1 MADPRRLR
9 VVLVLGTS
17 GGGVG
22 RHVGALAA
30 GLGVAGH
37 DVLVVGPA
45 ETDAVFGFTG
55 AGARFARWDV
65 SDRPRPADVEAVRRL
80 RGLLS
85 GADVVHAHGLRAGG
99 LAVLALRSL
108 RARRRAGPPL
118 VVTLHNAL
126 LANGVVALAYGVL
139 ERLVARGASV
149 VLGVSADL
157 VDRMRRLGASEVA
170 AAVVPSP
177 SGPVSVRDP
186 AETRAELG
194 ATGPLIVTVGRLAE
208 QKGLDLLLDVAGVLA
223 DRSPAPLFVVAGDGP
238 LEDSLRRRI
247 DAERLPVRLL
257 GRRSD
262 VPDLLAAADVVV
274 VPSQWEGQPLVVQE
288 ALRAGAPVVA
298 TAVGGIPAMVG
309 DAAVLVPYGDVEA
322 LADAVAALLDD
333 PTARERLST
342 AARARADDLPD
353 DTDAVDAVLAVYRRL
368 C

>member
-1 MADPRRLR
+1 MADSRRLR

-30 GLGVAGH
+30 GLGAAGH
-37 DVLVVGPA
+37 NVLVVGPA
-45 ETDAVFGFTG
+45 ETDATFGFTA
-55 AGARFARWDV
+55 AGARFRRWDV
-65 SDRPRPADVEAVRRL
+65 SDRPRPAGDVRAVRRL
-80 RGLLS
+80 RGLVA
-85 GADVVHAHGLRAGG
+85 GADVVHAHGVRAGG

-108 RARRRAGPPL
+108 RAARPPL

-126 LANGVVALAYGVL
+126 LASGVVALAHGVL

-157 VDRMRRLGASEVA
+157 EERMRRLGAREVA

-177 SGPVSVRDP
+177 AGDASVRDP

-194 ATGPLIVTVGRLAE
+194 ADGPLVVTVGRLAE
-208 QKGLDLLLDVAGVLA
+208 QKGLPLLLDVAGALEG
-223 DRSPAPLFVVAGDGP
+223 RSPALLFVVAGDGP

-247 DAERLPVRLL
+247 VADRLPVRLL
-257 GRRSD
+257 GRRDD
-262 VPDLLAAADVVV
+262 VPGLLAAADVVV

-288 ALRAGAPVVA
+288 ALRAGAPLVA
-298 TAVGGIPAMVG
+298 TAVGGIPALVG
-309 DAAVLVPYGDVEA
+309 EAALLVPYGDAEA
-322 LADAVAALLDD
+322 MKAAIAAVLDD
-333 PTARERLST
+333 PTARERLSS
-342 AARARADDLPD
+342 AARARAAELPGD
-353 DTDAVDAVLAVYRRL
+353 ADAVDAVLAVYRRF